1 MRRPLVLLAVGLVL
15 VVPFA
20 LGYRLSGGSRATAP
34 VAIPGVVAQVRDALA
49 FRYYR
54 PVPLSVLHLASVS
67 EMLSALGDPY
77 TAYLGPAD
85 YRLLRQET
93 ASQYSG
99 IGASVLPSPDG
110 LVVVS
115 LRPGPAQR
123 AGVRAGDTIVRI
135 GSASARRLGMAGAF
149 ARILGPPGTT
159 VRLELRR
166 DGRRFELS
174 IRRAIVRAP
183 VVESKL
189 VSFAGRRWGLLRLSA
204 FRVGAAV
211 VLRRQ
216 IAQLQREGANGLVL
230 DLRQN
235 PGGLLD
241 QAVAVTSLFLDHG
254 IVVTL
259 AGAHSPRRVY
269 HAFPGIATTLPLVVL
284 VDGMTASSAEIVA
297 AALRDNQRATL
308 VGERTFG
315 KAVVQSVDPLP
326 NGAALELTVARYFTP
341 SGDDISN
348 VGVAPQIVAADDPA
362 TPGDEALFAALR
374 VLARPTS

>member
-1 MRRPLVLLAVGLVL
+1 
-15 VVPFA
+15 
-20 LGYRLSGGSRATAP
+20 
-34 VAIPGVVAQVRDALA
+34 
-49 FRYYR
+49 
-54 PVPLSVLHLASVS
+54 
-67 EMLSALGDPY
+67 
-77 TAYLGPAD
+77 
-85 YRLLRQET
+85 
-93 ASQYSG
+93 
-99 IGASVLPSPDG
+99 
-110 LVVVS
+110 
-115 LRPGPAQR
+115 
-123 AGVRAGDTIVRI
+123 
-135 GSASARRLGMAGAF
+135 MAGAF
-149 ARILGPPGTT
+149 TRILGPPGTT